1 MLSSKDFR
9 VQNYYTDGSATYK
22 YIGPDDASTD
32 LNFTEILIFENM
44 KTGNKFPYS
53 SSWWK
58 KLTLTNPYRK
68 TGGLKSKRLRW
79 SSRWSSRW
87 SKKRKSK
94 LRIKSIRKSRKHH
107 KK

>member
-1 MLSSKDFR
+1 MSHSNFK
-9 VQNYYTDGSATYK
+9 QNNFYSDGSTIYR
-22 YIGPDDASTD
+22 YIEPDE
-32 LNFTEILIFENM
+32 NFPEILIFEN
-44 KTGNKFPYS
+44 TNLGRVNGYS
-53 SSWWK
+53 YNQWK
-58 KLTLTNPYRK
+58 NFRETVKPSNYSIQKKR
-68 TGGLKSKRLRW
+68 TGGLKSKRK